1 MSAWL
6 LATGAGIA
14 LALLGYAGRVAD
26 GRAPLVVLAAA
37 IARGGATAMLVALL
51 LDAPLGPSRPPAPLI
66 ALDVSASWSRGGATA
81 PYETATA
88 DARRESSVP
97 LLLFG
102 DSLREATA
110 PAQPSDMASRVA
122 PAVERAL
129 GSGRSLILFTD
140 GVLDDAGALDRLPR
154 GSAVRVPVT
163 AALLDAAPLAID
175 APRAVV
181 GGDTIDVSVRIGAAG
196 KALPGGMVTLLLDDQ
211 PLDSARLDSL
221 PGWGELR
228 TSMRGRM
235 PAREGIAVLRA
246 VVAVAGDE
254 EPRNDTLAVAI
265 HLSTVAGVTVVS
277 TAPDFDLRY
286 MLEVLRGTTALPTR
300 AYIQVAPGQWR
311 REGSLA
317 PLGAEMVRDAARRAP
332 ILVLHGDTAAFGAPM
347 SLGSGAQLLM
357 PGAATGDLQWYAVAA
372 PPSPL
377 SALLSGTTWDSL
389 PPLAVGGT
397 PPRGEWTGL
406 TVQRGRQFERQA
418 AIAGSEIPRRRA
430 VVGVTGLWRW
440 RFRGGLPADAF
451 AAVWGGIFDWMAA
464 ERRDARAAL
473 PDAALLRAGEPV
485 VWRRGGADSVVNLL
499 LRRRGGGESD
509 SVALTLSFTDGG
521 STVQSPGLASGVY
534 DLTVAGGE
542 AVLVVNASR
551 ELLPSRPTVAAG
563 PVGSAP
569 PTAGV
574 APRSRSAVWPF
585 VLLVLL
591 LCAEWLLR
599 RRVGLR

>member
-6 LATGAGIA
+6 LAVGAGIA

-26 GRAPLVVLAAA
+26 GRAPLVVIAAA
-37 IARGGATAMLVALL
+37 LARGGAAAMLVALL
-51 LDAPLGPSRPPAPLI
+51 LDAPLGPSRPPPPLI
-66 ALDVSASWSRGGATA
+66 ALDVSASWTRGGASEPFQSA
-81 PYETATA
+81 VA
-88 DARRESSVP
+88 DARRESSAP

-102 DSLREATA
+102 DSLREQTVAAEPT
-110 PAQPSDMASRVA
+110 DMASRVA
-122 PAVERAL
+122 PAVERAV
-129 GSGRSLILFTD
+129 GSGRSLILLTD
-140 GVLDDAGALDRLPR
+140 GGLDDAASLDRLPR
-154 GSAVRVPVT
+154 GSAVRVPSSP
-163 AALLDAAPLAID
+163 ALLDAAPLAID
-175 APRAVV
+175 VPRAVV
-181 GGDTIDVSVRIGAAG
+181 GGDTVDVTVRIGAAG
-196 KALPGGMVTLLLDDQ
+196 RALPGGVVTLLLDDE
-211 PLDSARLDSL
+211 PLESARLDSL
-221 PGWGELR
+221 PAWGELR
-228 TSMRGRM
+228 TVMRAHM
-235 PAREGIAVLRA
+235 PSREGLAVLRA

-254 EPRNDTLAVAI
+254 EPRNDTLGVAL
-265 HLSTVAGVTVVS
+265 HLSAVAGVTVVS
-277 TAPDFDLRY
+277 SAPDFDLRY

-300 AYIQVAPGQWR
+300 AYLQVAPGQWR

-332 ILVLHGDTAAFGAPM
+332 ILVLHGDTAIFGAPM
-347 SLGSGAQLLM
+347 SLGTGALLLV
-357 PGAATGDLQWYAVAA
+357 PGAAPGDMQWYAVAA
-372 PPSPL
+372 PASPL
-377 SALLSGTTWDSL
+377 AVLLSGTTWDSL
-389 PPLAVGGT
+389 PPLAIGGA

-406 TVQRGRQFERQA
+406 TVQRGRQFERRT
-418 AIAGSEIPRRRA
+418 AIAGSESPRRRV

-440 RFRGGLPADAF
+440 RFRGGLSADAF

-473 PDAALLRAGEPV
+473 PDAAVLRAGEPV
-485 VWRRGGADSVVNLL
+485 VWRRGGADSVVQLS
-499 LRRRGGGESD
+499 LRRRAGVDSD
-509 SVALTLSFTDGG
+509 STSLTLAFTGG
-521 STVQSPGLASGVY
+521 SSTVQSPGLAAGVY
-534 DLTVAGGE
+534 DLTVPGGE

-574 APRSRSAVWPF
+574 APRSRGAIWPF